1 MFVPALTLEATCLF
15 FQLLAFFQT
24 LVWPG
29 NSREESW
36 PSVNTGR
43 KINNYIGSN
52 DNNNDSN
59 HNDSNHNDSNN
70 NNSNNN
76 DNVKDDNQ
84 NNYIQVF
91 SFLQQNF
98 WDAEI
103 SVKN

>member
-52 DNNNDSN
+52 DNNN
-59 HNDSNHNDSNN
+59 NN

-76 DNVKDDNQ
+76 DNVNNDNQ